1 MSKGRL
7 KERLRCGET
16 VIGTFNGIPSAS
28 LVEAIGYSGLDF
40 IVIDAE
46 HGPVEM
52 QTAESIV
59 RAAEITGM
67 MPIIRVPDN
76 ESHVILRALDIG
88 AHGVQVPHI
97 STKEEAELVIEYS
110 KYHPQGKRGL
120 SPFTRAGKYGL
131 AAENHTLRNN
141 ENVIVV
147 INIEGTE
154 GIQNLNEIITVPEI
168 DVIFIG
174 PYDLSQSL
182 GKPGQVEDPE
192 VVSCIKDNVK
202 KIKNSGKSCGSFARD
217 KKYLE
222 ILVDCGVQYITYMVD
237 SGVIMGAYK
246 NIMQSFGKWL
256 LVEINE
262 STSKI

>member
-1 MSKGRL
+1 MQNVHL
-7 KERLRCGET
+7 KERLRGGET
-16 VIGTFNGIPSAS
+16 VIGTFSGIPSPS

-46 HGPVEM
+46 HGPVEI
-52 QTAESIV
+52 QTAENMV

-67 MPIIRVPDN
+67 VPIIRVPVN
-76 ESHVILRALDIG
+76 ESHFILRALDIG

-97 STKEEAELVIEYS
+97 STKDEAELAIEYS

-131 AAENHTLRNN
+131 AADGHTLKTN
-141 ENVIVV
+141 ENIIVV
-147 INIEGTE
+147 VNIEGAE
-154 GIQNLNEIITVPEI
+154 GIQNLKEIITIPEI

-192 VVSCIKDNVK
+192 IVSCIKDNVK
-202 KIKNSGKSCGSFARD
+202 KIKNNGKSCGSFARD

-237 SGVIMGAYK
+237 SAMILQSYK
-246 NIMQSFGKWL
+246 NLKELFERLS
-256 LVEINE
+256 IN
-262 STSKI
+262 K

>member
-1 MSKGRL
+1 MQNVHL

-16 VIGTFNGIPSAS
+16 VIGTFSGIPSPS

-52 QTAESIV
+52 QTAENIV

-67 MPIIRVPDN
+67 APIIRVPDN
-76 ESHVILRALDIG
+76 QSHLILRALDIG
-88 AHGVQVPHI
+88 AHGVQVPHV

-110 KYHPQGKRGL
+110 KYYPQGKRGL
-120 SPFTRAGKYGL
+120 SPFTRAGKYGST
-131 AAENHTLRNN
+131 AENHTLRNN

-147 INIEGTE
+147 VNIEGVE

-182 GKPGQVEDPE
+182 GKPGEVEDPE
-192 VVSCIKDNVK
+192 VVAFIKDNVK
-202 KIKNSGKSCGSFARD
+202 KIKNNGKSCGSFARD
-217 KKYLE
+217 MKYLE

-237 SGVIMGAYK
+237 SSMILQSYK
-246 NIMQSFGKWL
+246 NFRESFKKL
-256 LVEINE
+256 NII
-262 STSKI
+262 K

>member
-1 MSKGRL
+1 MQKIHL
-7 KERLRCGET
+7 KERLINGDT
-16 VIGTFNGIPSAS
+16 VIGTWNIIPSPS

-52 QTAESIV
+52 QTAENIV

-67 MPIIRVPDN
+67 VPIIRVPDN
-76 ESHVILRALDIG
+76 ESHLILRALDIG
-88 AHGVQVPHI
+88 AHGVQVPHV

-131 AAENHTLRNN
+131 AAENHTLRSN

-154 GIQNLNEIITVPEI
+154 GIQNLSEIAIVP
-168 DVIFIG
+168 DVDIIFIG

-192 VVSCIKDNVK
+192 VINFIKDNVK
-202 KIKNSGKSCGSFARD
+202 IIKDNGKSCGSFARD
-217 KKYLE
+217 MKYLE

-237 SGVIMGAYK
+237 SSMLSQSYK
-246 NIMQSFGKWL
+246 SFRESFKKLNIIK
-256 LVEINE
+256 
-262 STSKI
+262 

>member
-1 MSKGRL
+1 MSKGQL
-7 KERLRCGET
+7 KERLKNGET
-16 VIGTFNGIPSAS
+16 VIGTWNMIPSPS

-46 HGPVEM
+46 HGPVEV
-52 QTAESIV
+52 QTAENIV

-67 MPIIRVPDN
+67 VPIIRVPNN
-76 ESHVILRALDIG
+76 ESHLILRALDIG

-97 STKEEAELVIEYS
+97 STKKEAESVVEYS

-131 AAENHTLRNN
+131 AADGHTVKSNDKI
-141 ENVIVV
+141 IVV
-147 INIEGTE
+147 VNIEGIE
-154 GIQNLNEIITVPEI
+154 GIKNMNVIAAVPNV

-174 PYDLSQSL
+174 PYDLSQSV

-192 VVSCIKDNVK
+192 VVSCIKDSVK
-202 KIKNSGKSCGSFARD
+202 KIKNNGKSCGSFARD

-222 ILVDCGVQYITYMVD
+222 ILVDCGVQYITYTVD
-237 SGVIMGAYK
+237 SSMILQSYK
-246 NIMQSFGKWL
+246 NLKELFERLS
-256 LVEINE
+256 IN
-262 STSKI
+262 K

>member
-1 MSKGRL
+1 MNKGQLKKRL
-7 KERLRCGET
+7 QKGET
-16 VIGTFNGIPSAS
+16 VIGTFSGIPSPS
-28 LVEAIGYSGLDF
+28 LVEAIGYSGIDF

-46 HGPVEM
+46 HGPVEI
-52 QTAESIV
+52 QTAENIV
-59 RAAEITGM
+59 RAAEIMGM
-67 MPIIRVPDN
+67 APIIRTPGN
-76 ESHVILRALDIG
+76 ESHLILRALDIG
-88 AHGVQVPHI
+88 AHGVQIPHV
-97 STKEEAELVIEYS
+97 STREEAELAIEYS

-147 INIEGTE
+147 VNIEGIE
-154 GIQNLNEIITVPEI
+154 GIQNLNEIITVPKI

-192 VVSCIKDNVK
+192 VVSCIKDSVK

-222 ILVDCGVQYITYMVD
+222 ILVDCGVQYVTYMVD
-237 SGVIMGAYK
+237 SAVILQSYK
-246 NIMQSFGKWL
+246 NLKEFFERLS
-256 LVEINE
+256 IN
-262 STSKI
+262 K

>member
-1 MSKGRL
+1 MQNVHL
-7 KERLRCGET
+7 KERLRGGET
-16 VIGTFNGIPSAS
+16 VIGTFSGIPSPS
-28 LVEAIGYSGLDF
+28 LVEAIGFSGLDF

-46 HGPVEM
+46 HGPVEI
-52 QTAESIV
+52 QTAENIV

-67 MPIIRVPDN
+67 TPIIRVPGN
-76 ESHVILRALDIG
+76 ESHLILRALDIG
-88 AHGVQVPHI
+88 AHGVQVPHV
-97 STKEEAELVIEYS
+97 STREEAELVIEYS

-147 INIEGTE
+147 VNIEGIE

-174 PYDLSQSL
+174 PYDLSQAV

-192 VVSCIKDNVK
+192 VVSCIKDSVK
-202 KIKNSGKSCGSFARD
+202 TIKNNGKSCGSFARD

-222 ILVDCGVQYITYMVD
+222 ILVDCGVQYVTYMVD
-237 SGVIMGAYK
+237 SAMILQSYK
-246 NIMQSFGKWL
+246 TLKEFFEGLS
-256 LVEINE
+256 IN
-262 STSKI
+262 K

>member
-1 MSKGRL
+1 MQNVHL
-7 KERLRCGET
+7 KERLRGGET
-16 VIGTFNGIPSAS
+16 VIGTFSGIPSPS

-40 IVIDAE
+40 VVIDSE

-52 QTAESIV
+52 QTAENLV

-67 MPIIRVPDN
+67 VPIIRVPGN
-76 ESHVILRALDIG
+76 ESHLILRALDIG
-88 AHGVQVPHI
+88 AHGVQVPHV
-97 STKEEAELVIEYS
+97 STREEAELAIEYS

-147 INIEGTE
+147 VNIEGVE
-154 GIQNLNEIITVPEI
+154 GVQNLSEITSVPEI
-168 DVIFIG
+168 DVVFIG

-192 VVSCIKDNVK
+192 VISFIKDSVK
-202 KIKNSGKSCGSFARD
+202 LIKSRGKSCGSFARD
-217 KKYLE
+217 MKYLE
-222 ILVDCGVQYITYMVD
+222 ILVDCGVQYITYTVD
-237 SGVIMGAYK
+237 SAMVLESYK
-246 NIMQSFGKWL
+246 NLRELFGKL
-256 LVEINE
+256 INNR
-262 STSKI
+262 

>member
-1 MSKGRL
+1 MQNVHL
-7 KERLRCGET
+7 KKRLRGGET
-16 VIGTFNGIPSAS
+16 VIGTFSGIPSPS

-40 IVIDAE
+40 VVIDSE
-46 HGPVEM
+46 HGPVEI
-52 QTAESIV
+52 QTAENIV
-59 RAAEITGM
+59 RAAETTGIT
-67 MPIIRVPDN
+67 PIIRVPGN
-76 ESHVILRALDIG
+76 ESHLILRALDIG
-88 AHGVQVPHI
+88 AHGVQVPHV
-97 STKEEAELVIEYS
+97 STREEAELAIEYS

-131 AAENHTLRNN
+131 AAENHVSRIN

-147 INIEGTE
+147 VNIEGVE
-154 GIQNLNEIITVPEI
+154 GVNNLNEITSVPEI

-192 VVSCIKDNVK
+192 VIKLIKDNVK
-202 KIKNSGKSCGSFARD
+202 IIKNNGMSCGSFARD

-237 SGVIMGAYK
+237 SSMILQSYK
-246 NIMQSFGKWL
+246 NLKERFESL
-256 LVEINE
+256 SIN
-262 STSKI
+262 K

>member
-1 MSKGRL
+1 MQNVHL
-7 KERLRCGET
+7 KERLRGGET
-16 VIGTFNGIPSAS
+16 VIGTFSGIPSPS
-28 LVEAIGYSGLDF
+28 LIEAIGYSGLDF
-40 IVIDAE
+40 VVIDSE

-52 QTAESIV
+52 QTAENII

-67 MPIIRVPDN
+67 VPIIRVPGN
-76 ESHVILRALDIG
+76 ESQLILRALDIG
-88 AHGVQVPHI
+88 AHGVQIPHV
-97 STKEEAELVIEYS
+97 STKEEAELAIEYS

-147 INIEGTE
+147 VNIEGIE
-154 GIQNLNEIITVPEI
+154 GIQNLNEIITVPEV

-182 GKPGQVEDPE
+182 GKPGQVEDSE
-192 VVSCIKDNVK
+192 VVSCIKDSVK
-202 KIKNSGKSCGSFARD
+202 KVKNSGKSCGSFARD

-222 ILVDCGVQYITYMVD
+222 ILVDCGVQYVTYMVD
-237 SGVIMGAYK
+237 SAMILQSYK
-246 NIMQSFGKWL
+246 TLKELFEGLS
-256 LVEINE
+256 IN
-262 STSKI
+262 K